1 MSKKTQSKLE
11 YKKSWRKR
19 NYEEKR
25 FNKVLSKYLKLKHG
39 NIYEE
44 CCGFFKILN
53 EKNPSVRDL
62 TKTAMFKRWE
72 AKQQQHDSDD
82 DEAIMLYTYHLRPG
96 SETVTKATI
105 DQISQKD
112 ILDQHDVEANNG
124 EQQHGHDHVDE
135 GNNSEQQH
143 GHDHVDEG
151 NNSEQ
156 QHGHDHVEGNNGEQQ
171 HGHNIIQ
178 QIIDELELN
187 QDLNNILNDEPQH
200 DLADDEGIGLSSD
213 ILVVWWHSNKRPPP
227 K

>member
-1 MSKKTQSKLE
+1 MPKQTQSKLE

-53 EKNPSVRDL
+53 EKNPSVKDL
-62 TKTAMFKRWE
+62 TKSAMFKRWE
-72 AKQQQHDSDD
+72 AKQQHDSDD
-82 DEAIMLYTYHLRPG
+82 ETIMLYTYHLRPG

-105 DQISQKD
+105 DQIARND
-112 ILDQHDVEANNG
+112 ILDQHDDEGNNG
-124 EQQHGHDHVDE
+124 EQQHSHDHVEANNSKQQHGHDHDDE

-143 GHDHVDEG
+143 GHDY
-151 NNSEQ
+151 
-156 QHGHDHVEGNNGEQQ
+156 VEGNNGEQQ

-200 DLADDEGIGLSSD
+200 DFADDEGIGLNLED
-213 ILVVWWHSNKRPPP
+213 EIVEPFDFTLEVDF
-227 K
+227 